1 MPFDLPAVQQA
12 LRDRG
17 LDCWLLYDFRGL
29 NPLARN
35 VLSIPAGAHTSRR
48 WAYAIPAQGQPKKL
62 NQQIEPEVLAHLPGE
77 RKLYRTWQQ
86 FEEGLGWLTEGQR
99 VVAMEYSP
107 FGGNPYVSRVDAGTI
122 ELVRRLGK
130 EVVSSGDLIQ
140 LFEALL
146 TDEQRD
152 SHFQADRVTQ
162 AAFEVAWDAIVSGV
176 SERGGIRESEVQR
189 AILDHF
195 KAHGCVTDH
204 SPIVGEGPNS
214 GDPHYDPKPGFDREI
229 REGSLVLVDLWC
241 KLDREGA
248 VYSDLTKM
256 GYVGSEVPEKYA
268 TVFGIVAAARDAAIE
283 LVRDRFAR
291 GETLKGWEVDDAARN
306 VIAAAGYGDAFRH
319 RTGHSIGAN
328 THGNGAHMDHL
339 ETVEDRTVMPGA
351 LFSIEPGIYLPEF
364 GIRSEINVFV
374 DRNSQVHVTG
384 GVQREILALGPDE

>member
-1 MPFDLPAVQQA
+1 MPFDLSAVQEA
-12 LRDRG
+12 LRDRD
-17 LDCWLLYDFRGL
+17 LDGWLLYDFRGL
-29 NPLARN
+29 NPLARR
-35 VLSIPAGAHTSRR
+35 VLAIPRNAHTSRR
-48 WAYAIPAQGQPKKL
+48 WAYFVPATGEPRKL
-62 NQQIEPEVLAHLPGE
+62 DHQIEPDVLAHLPGE
-77 RKLYRTWQQ
+77 PCLYRTWQE
-86 FEEGLGWLTEGQR
+86 FEQGLAWLTEGQR

-107 FGGNPYVSRVDAGTI
+107 FGGNPYVSLVDAGTI

-146 TDEQRD
+146 TDDQRD

-162 AAFEVAWDAIVSGV
+162 AAFEVAWDAIVSGI
-176 SERGGIRESEVQR
+176 SERGSVREAEIQQ
-189 AILDHF
+189 AILAHF

-204 SPIVGEGPNS
+204 PPIVGEGPNS
-214 GDPHYDPKPGFDREI
+214 GNPHYDPQAGSDREI

-256 GYVGSEVPEKYA
+256 AYVGAEVPERYA
-268 TVFGIVAAARDAAIE
+268 EVFAIVARARDAAIE
-283 LVRDRFAR
+283 LVRERFAN
-291 GETLKGWEVDDAARN
+291 GKPLKGFEVDDAARS
-306 VIAAAGYGDAFRH
+306 VIVAAGYGDAYRH
-319 RTGHSIGAN
+319 RTGHSIGES

-339 ETVEDRTVMPGA
+339 ETVEDRTVFPGA

-384 GVQREILALGPDE
+384 GVQREILALGPEA